1 MSNGPSA
8 RTSHELGTPA
18 MLARTKPTVPT
29 KPNGT
34 AFRSNLHELMW
45 GTRPHSLGQ
54 VFEHEV
60 LESCLRQRY
69 RKECRNHA
77 CIRLRLVPT
86 ELPSDAQTSAKVW
99 RQHLKN
105 IEISVGNDQG
115 VNSPQLIERQ
125 LEKKLQWK
133 QVISSLKE
141 RAALFPNYVPR
152 LSPGKSELAFSHEAH
167 KPRTPASTSEKVTS
181 RESRTR
187 ASELELHEV
196 TTRKGKINSKILGD
210 QCMVTDPAT
219 P

>member
-125 LEKKLQWK
+125 FEKNCSGSRSSAPLKREQHSSQITYHGCLLGNP
-133 QVISSLKE
+133 SSLSVTKHTSLE
-141 RAALFPNYVPR
+141 HCQHIR
-152 LSPGKSELAFSHEAH
+152 KSD
-167 KPRTPASTSEKVTS
+167 VT
-181 RESRTR
+181 
-187 ASELELHEV
+187 
-196 TTRKGKINSKILGD
+196 
-210 QCMVTDPAT
+210 
-219 P
+219 